1 MGSII
6 SRNENET
13 TPYYFVSKHM
23 EGCCRGKNKR
33 QFSGSWF
40 CDPGPSFA
48 RCQPIKNMP
57 SIDVDWSTN
66 ASTVIA
72 EEIIFKIITMAY
84 READCSVGIHTN
96 VDQYFDRNKSRI
108 GYEISVH
115 GHRINVKENGCKE
128 WRESRW
134 PEESNLQEVKY
145 RSENAKDWLD
155 KEWADGDV
163 IKLAYSSD
171 GKLIWWWNGIVQSC
185 IDVSEENNR
194 IASETLNQG
203 PKSPVSDIWG
213 NDIELFPPKWCF
225 YVRGV
230 RMNIRILKRDLNEK
244 EYAKLR
250 TSYADRLKVMNEK
263 IDEAGSDTDI

>member
-1 MGSII
+1 MG
-6 SRNENET
+6 
-13 TPYYFVSKHM
+13 
-23 EGCCRGKNKR
+23 GCGGNNKR
-33 QFSGSWF
+33 QFSGSWL

-48 RCQPIKNMP
+48 RCQPIENMP
-57 SIDVDWSTN
+57 IIDGNWLAN
-66 ASTVIA
+66 GSTVVTEA
-72 EEIIFKIITMAY
+72 IIFKIMTKANKY
-84 READCSVGIHTN
+84 AECSVGIHTN

-115 GHRINVKENGCKE
+115 GHRVIVEKEGCKE
-128 WRESRW
+128 WRTSDW

-155 KEWADGDV
+155 KEWVDGDV
-163 IKLAYSSD
+163 IKLAYCSD
-171 GKLIWWWNGIVQSC
+171 GKLIWWWNGIWRSC